1 MWKFLQSGK
10 AKARAFTEH
19 RAPQSDSAFLAS
31 CNIGDCPVATKA
43 ALGVRQAVAATG
55 QIDPRYIR
63 ASDDWPGS
71 LEALPSWD
79 SLDLFALG
87 LELERVFGSWLP
99 EGLVL
104 DAFEK
109 DGRMTVGVLV
119 VDVFRYMQT
128 TSDRD

>member
-1 MWKFLQSGK
+1 MWKFLQPGK
-10 AKARAFTEH
+10 AKTRAFTEQ
-19 RAPQSDSAFLAS
+19 RAPPSDSDFLAS
-31 CNIGDCPVATKA
+31 CNIGDGPVATKA

-55 QIDPRYIR
+55 QVDPRYIR

-79 SLDLFALG
+79 SLSVFALN
-87 LELERVFGSWLP
+87 LEFEHVFGSRLP

-128 TSDRD
+128 TTDLD